1 MKDCLFERF
10 YLWVKL
16 IHFYEV
22 GSTTMAYVDP
32 QAPDDAFLNDTES
45 NSPLFFVVVGGLFLL
60 INGELILNNR

>member
-1 MKDCLFERF
+1 
-10 YLWVKL
+10 
-16 IHFYEV
+16 
-22 GSTTMAYVDP
+22 MAYVDP